1 MVSES
6 RQTSL
11 IMKFPSKSSGVL
23 PLPDGSEAAVGGPA
37 SAQTAAGS
45 HFRGICTDHQTQTEQ
60 SAAEKTPPS
69 IAMQWEGSFPLH
81 HNTRHWHRPPTTG
94 GSSVEGERQTLGTRL
109 LTEKTACFKPCKSA
123 CSPKKLP
130 ARNRLISGPAAF
142 CVRERE
148 GKVSLLPFPRR
159 ALRCALRGRACPTAP
174 LR

>member
-1 MVSES
+1 MDRRPLWAVLHQH
-6 RQTSL
+6 RQRLGHTSGASART
-11 IMKFPSKSSGVL
+11 IKRKRSNPQRKRH
-23 PLPDGSEAAVGGPA
+23 PLPM
-37 SAQTAAGS
+37 
-45 HFRGICTDHQTQTEQ
+45 R
-60 SAAEKTPPS
+60 
-69 IAMQWEGSFPLH
+69 MQWEGSFLLH
-81 HNTRHWHRPPTTG
+81 HNTRHWNRPPTTG

-130 ARNRLISGPAAF
+130 ARNRLISGPAAY